1 MVGYG
6 YSPTD
11 FYKPSREDTK
21 EDIKKL
27 RIIVENQL
35 GAFRPIVILGVT
47 DIVLW
52 ILKCDDGFN
61 KRVEIEKLI
70 NPITDHRFEQMLLI
84 AQHITDYS
92 DINLCTTDHP
102 SCVDQFHNHDHHI
115 ATMECIV
122 AYALLIRLYEYGP
135 RIRRHRCF
143 PPAQIAHRKKAYE
156 MLLIL
161 RNESVKP
168 MEAQKNMISRF
179 FRRGMSDYILFDLM
193 VFIIDNLFAEFCS
206 HWYDV
211 IVSVKEAAINHAK
224 SPLYGDEEVMGA
236 LFRGGAKFWLPEEP
250 STAQLS
256 RDGDKVTDKEVI
268 GEGFKDSENELKD
281 SGFSSSSSSSHSL
294 HYHNQQLFLSRKV
307 EVLGKESQEGSHEE
321 GTEKAHQQL
330 LTLVEHRLGEFPSM
344 VIQGIADIVLWI
356 LKSNDKF
363 NNPIDKRVE
372 IEKVLDKITDQ
383 VFQQM
388 LDIAQSITDFTTTN
402 HPYIYEFHNDQPIK
416 TMQNIVAYNLPF
428 GYSKTVLEVARPP
441 PADSMSKEGLS

>member
-1 MVGYG
+1 MVRCG

-21 EDIKKL
+21 EDIEKL

-35 GAFRPIVILGVT
+35 RAFRPIVILGVT

-52 ILKCDDGFN
+52 ILKCDEGFN

-70 NPITDHRFEQMLLI
+70 SPITDHRFEQMLLI
-84 AQHITDYS
+84 TQHITDYS
-92 DINLCTTDHP
+92 DINLSTTDHP

-179 FRRGMSDYILFDLM
+179 FRRG
-193 VFIIDNLFAEFCS
+193 IIPQC
-206 HWYDV
+206 WYDV

-224 SPLYGDEEVMGA
+224 STLYGDEEVIGA

-250 STAQLS
+250 STAFHNHDHHIATMECIVAYALLIRLYEYGPRIQFRSCWYDVIVSVKEAAINHAKSTLY
-256 RDGDKVTDKEVI
+256 GDDEVI
-268 GEGFKDSENELKD
+268 GA
-281 SGFSSSSSSSHSL
+281 
-294 HYHNQQLFLSRKV
+294 LFRGGAKFWLP
-307 EVLGKESQEGSHEE
+307 EE
-321 GTEKAHQQL
+321 PSTAYCSIL
-330 LTLVEHRLGEFPSM
+330 LAKYF
-344 VIQGIADIVLWI
+344 
-356 LKSNDKF
+356 
-363 NNPIDKRVE
+363 
-372 IEKVLDKITDQ
+372 
-383 VFQQM
+383 
-388 LDIAQSITDFTTTN
+388 
-402 HPYIYEFHNDQPIK
+402 
-416 TMQNIVAYNLPF
+416 
-428 GYSKTVLEVARPP
+428 
-441 PADSMSKEGLS
+441 

>member
-1 MVGYG
+1 MVRYG
-6 YSPTD
+6 YSPVERETTD

-21 EDIKKL
+21 EDIEKL

-92 DINLCTTDHP
+92 DINLSTTDHP

-135 RIRRHRCF
+135 WIRRHRCF
-143 PPAQIAHRKKAYE
+143 PRAQIAHRKKAYE

-168 MEAQKNMISRF
+168 MEAQKNMITRF
-179 FRRGMSDYILFDLM
+179 FRRGMFDYILFDLM
-193 VFIIDNLFAEFCS
+193 TFIIDKLFAEFRSC
-206 HWYDV
+206 WYDV

-224 SPLYGDEEVMGA
+224 SPLYGDEEVIGA

-250 STAQLS
+250 STAYCS
-256 RDGDKVTDKEVI
+256 I
-268 GEGFKDSENELKD
+268 
-281 SGFSSSSSSSHSL
+281 
-294 HYHNQQLFLSRKV
+294 
-307 EVLGKESQEGSHEE
+307 
-321 GTEKAHQQL
+321 L
-330 LTLVEHRLGEFPSM
+330 LAKYF
-344 VIQGIADIVLWI
+344 
-356 LKSNDKF
+356 
-363 NNPIDKRVE
+363 
-372 IEKVLDKITDQ
+372 
-383 VFQQM
+383 
-388 LDIAQSITDFTTTN
+388 
-402 HPYIYEFHNDQPIK
+402 
-416 TMQNIVAYNLPF
+416 
-428 GYSKTVLEVARPP
+428 
-441 PADSMSKEGLS
+441 